1 MRHRRLSEGEL
12 EVARELK
19 ARNLQTSREMPAED
33 PKIHQAKMEEVVEV
47 GKAVRKSFRAL
58 VFRAQDEAWEACRM
72 RGLWEL
78 GWGAIMALLR
88 QLGYY
93 VKRDNNVQKKTNVF
107 RHPSR
112 RRLRHNF
119 MVVRYTSLCERGVEI
134 RLFDFLQTRREQLP
148 PCDDYY

>member
-78 GWGAIMALLR
+78 G
-88 QLGYY
+88 
-93 VKRDNNVQKKTNVF
+93 
-107 RHPSR
+107 
-112 RRLRHNF
+112 
-119 MVVRYTSLCERGVEI
+119 
-134 RLFDFLQTRREQLP
+134 
-148 PCDDYY
+148 